1 MKTILV
7 LIFSSFGL
15 FGYSQ
20 CYTFYGDPAPCP
32 TVKDSLDIY
41 QNAVKVYDFYH
52 RNKTY
57 KAIRSTRIK
66 SAADQ
71 RMVYE
76 KMLESRK
83 MYFVLRSDRRSN
95 NRSGKSQFE
104 HSVGYKDVGY
114 DQYFN
119 QITAHRFRQRDL
131 ENQIINAESPFPLY
145 DNRIA
150 PIVINEYKCLDSS
163 SRYFGDIVNIPMY
176 IPVVVKPQ
184 GMLSKTELVERN
196 NVLGI
201 AQEIPDEKQ
210 PVIEK
215 VTAPE
220 LTTAELNK
228 GVPIYY
234 YNGYGSGSL
243 VGFLHKRTFHR
254 ICKSEYH
261 TYAIP
266 KFARELLDDDEALS
280 NWIKTQFGNRY
291 QLYTNEKSK

>member
-7 LIFSSFGL
+7 LIFTSFGL
-15 FGYSQ
+15 FGYGQ

-41 QNAVKVYDFYH
+41 QNAVRVYDFYH

-57 KAIRSTRIK
+57 KLIRSIRIK

-71 RMVYE
+71 RMVHE

-83 MYFVLRSDRRSN
+83 MYFVLRSDKRSN

-119 QITAHRFRQRDL
+119 QINAHRFRQRDL

-184 GMLSKTELVERN
+184 GMLSRAELSERN
-196 NVLGI
+196 NILGI
-201 AQEIPDEKQ
+201 VQELPEEKQ
-210 PVIEK
+210 PTIVK
-215 VTAPE
+215 TSSPE
-220 LTTAELNK
+220 LTATELNK

-261 TYAIP
+261 NYAIP

-280 NWIKTQFGNRY
+280 NWIKTQFGDRY
-291 QLYTNEKSK
+291 QLYNNMSK